1 MKRRLRAPSPA
12 LVVSVIALFV
22 ALGGTTAYASG
33 LISGRQIVDHSIP
46 AKKLTATAVNAL
58 KGERGPAG
66 PGAIEVYSTG
76 DTRANSA
83 RHLLATTHGVA
94 VSYACDGDSNQIR
107 FFLNVPHEPG
117 HTVGIN
123 GFVAQDGVVKTARD
137 LVIGSAGLAGRTLD
151 LSVTVPGD
159 GQGVSHIDL
168 SGAFYLGTAEEGNGS
183 SCGVS
188 GLITPSAPLDYGPY

>member
-12 LVVSVIALFV
+12 LVISLIALFV

-33 LISGRQIVDHSIP
+33 LISGTQIVDHSLP
-46 AKKLTATAVNAL
+46 AKKLTAAAVNAL

-66 PGAIEVYSTG
+66 PGAIEVYSSG

-83 RHLLATTHGVA
+83 RHLLARTHGVA
-94 VSYACDGDSNQIR
+94 VSYGCDGDSNQIR
-107 FFLNVPHEPG
+107 FFLNVPHQPG

-123 GFVAQDGVVKTARD
+123 GFVAQDGVVKAARD

-151 LSVTVPGD
+151 LSVTVGGD
-159 GQGVSHIDL
+159 DGISRIDL

-183 SCGVS
+183 FCGVS
-188 GLITPSAPLDYGPY
+188 GLITPSAPPNYGPR